1 MTADIVSTTA
11 TQRTYTVPSAIVASV
26 KEVLSLPDITHPDK
40 ELAERLANQGQVSV
54 EDVMRI
60 HTTPQDSGYELRG
73 GDTGYRWAE
82 KIVDSITRELDRLQF
97 ARMSRYGYDPDAYY
111 YAGISDPDDEDL
123 ITQVV
128 RFPRTD
134 TDLSNS
140 EALTASG
147 WKRAVFD
154 FQGED
159 QETKGVGLDAELFAF
174 VAAALIEDEMY
185 GVLLAYGEPLAFL
198 EETPL
203 LASAPI
209 LPSTTDGNVYAIVDA
224 TDTTAI
230 MDIILIKPGER
241 GALVYRRN
249 GGVWQLDNALLEAFM
264 SPNPP
269 PIVELE
275 GDTKA
280 RIISQVDE
288 NSANQIVT
296 DDSGRNA
303 QLGANAL
310 EVKTAAT
317 KKSSA
322 LKSQKSRVNAD
333 APKPVEETEESR
345 RTPGAKN
352 PPENREKRTPEDSE
366 EGPNSRPPLTAS
378 AISEEYDRHMRG
390 IGHLR
395 GIDVEKAVRWYSS
408 DDGYAEGYSLTAA
421 LEAIDRETTSREV
434 VLRTYALDA
443 VERYRREQE
452 ARYAELTN
460 VVIPVLTAA
469 AEAGNKPFTHDK
481 PGQRQ
486 AEQLRIYWT
495 RGKGA
500 TKIRWGT
507 PGDWKRCVR
516 QLRKYLGTR
525 ADGYC
530 QLRHREVNGFYTGDK
545 RNH

>member
-11 TQRTYTVPSAIVASV
+11 SLRTYTVPSAVVASV
-26 KEVLSLPDITHPDK
+26 KEVLSLPDINHPDK
-40 ELAERLANQGQVSV
+40 ELGKRLANQGQVSV

-60 HTTPQDSGYELRG
+60 HTAPQDSGFALRG
-73 GDTGYRWAE
+73 GEVGYQWAE
-82 KIVDSITRELDRLQF
+82 KIVDSIVRELERVQAL
-97 ARMSRYGYDPDAYY
+97 RIERYGYDTDEYH
-111 YAGISDPDDEDL
+111 YAGIADPDNEDL

-147 WKRAVFD
+147 WKKAVFD
-154 FQGED
+154 FYGED
-159 QETKGVGLDAELFAF
+159 RDTKGVGLDAELFAF
-174 VAAALIEDEMY
+174 VASALIEEKMY
-185 GVLLAYGEPLAFL
+185 GVLLAYGEPITFL
-198 EETPL
+198 EESPL

-209 LPSTTDGNVYAIVDA
+209 LPATTDGNVYAIVDA
-224 TDTTAI
+224 TDTTAV
-230 MDIILIKPGER
+230 MDLILIKPGETT
-241 GALVYRRN
+241 ALVYRRN

-275 GDTKA
+275 GETKT

-288 NSANQIVT
+288 NSANQLVT
-296 DDSGRNA
+296 DENGQNA
-303 QLGANAL
+303 KLGANAL
-310 EVKTAAT
+310 EAKTAAT

-322 LKSQKSRVNAD
+322 LKPQKARVNAD
-333 APKPVEETEESR
+333 APKPVEETAESR
-345 RTPGAKN
+345 KTPGAAN

-366 EGPNSRPPLTAS
+366 EGPNSRPPVTAS
-378 AISEEYDRHMRG
+378 ALIDEYARHMRSVG
-390 IGHLR
+390 QLR
-395 GIDVEKAVRWYSS
+395 TVDTEEAVNWYNS
-408 DDGYAEGYSLTAA
+408 DAGYAEGFSLTAA
-421 LEAIDRETTSREV
+421 LFDINAEAMQREAV
-434 VLRTYALDA
+434 FRTHALEAVQQHRRDQDA
-443 VERYRREQE
+443 RL
-452 ARYAELTN
+452 AELNN
-460 VVIPVLTAA
+460 VLVPVLTAA
-469 AEAGNKPFTHDK
+469 AEASSQPFTNDK

-507 PGDWKRCVR
+507 SGDWRRCVR
-516 QLRKYLGTR
+516 QLRKYLGSR
-525 ADGYC
+525 AEGYC

-545 RNH
+545 RND